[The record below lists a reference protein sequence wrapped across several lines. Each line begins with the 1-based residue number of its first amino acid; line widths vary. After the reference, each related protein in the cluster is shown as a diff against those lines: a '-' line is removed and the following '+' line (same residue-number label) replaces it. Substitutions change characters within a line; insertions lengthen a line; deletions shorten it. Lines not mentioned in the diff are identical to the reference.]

1 MSHGVQ
7 EMSQA
12 VHVTQAVEEMS
23 QTGAEMSQAGHEV
36 SHQQVMGDSQVQ
48 GVEEVH
54 QGMHEAQGHV
64 VSQGVDEG
72 AGLGFH
78 IPEDSGEVLY
88 LDPSD
93 PAAQLLLQEAG
104 ITLGEGGV
112 LQTADGQILHT
123 EEGTPISTQSMSQS
137 YVTQSEHASY
147 IQ

>member
-1 MSHGVQ
+1 MGGMDTSQVKAVVSQSGVQ
-7 EMSQA
+7 EVAQA
-12 VHVTQAVEEMS
+12 MQ
-23 QTGAEMSQAGHEV
+23 
-36 SHQQVMGDSQVQ
+36 DSQGQ
-48 GVEEVH
+48 
-54 QGMHEAQGHV
+54 V
-64 VSQGVDEG
+64 VSQGVDEGG

-123 EEGTPISTQSMSQS
+123 EEGTPISTQAMSQS
-137 YVTQSEHASY
+137 YVTQPEAASY
-147 IQ
+147 VNSTVASSTANLVAD